1 MPDGGISQVRF
12 EVLAFRLWAFPAVCQ
27 AQALVRIRPFL
38 RAGLPTT
45 SFLALV
51 TVETLGF
58 IKPSPLL
65 SQEPPNTQCSFA

>member
-12 EVLAFRLWAFPAVCQ
+12 EVLAFRLRAFPSVCQ

-38 RAGLPTT
+38 CWFAHNFVPGPGHGR
-45 SFLALV
+45 
-51 TVETLGF
+51 TLGF

-65 SQEPPNTQCSFA
+65 SQEPPSTQCSFA